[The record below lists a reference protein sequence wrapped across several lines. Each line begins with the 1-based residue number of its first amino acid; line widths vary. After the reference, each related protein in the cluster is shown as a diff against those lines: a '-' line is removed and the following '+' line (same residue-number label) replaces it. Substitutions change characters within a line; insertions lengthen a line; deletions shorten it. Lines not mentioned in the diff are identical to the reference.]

1 MNKQK
6 TLDAINNKRQDLMYM
21 LQEMQYTDDLV
32 DLGMEIDRFLNE
44 AESMKAQLEACDEY

>member
-44 AESMKAQLEACDEY
+44 AESMKKQLEACDEY